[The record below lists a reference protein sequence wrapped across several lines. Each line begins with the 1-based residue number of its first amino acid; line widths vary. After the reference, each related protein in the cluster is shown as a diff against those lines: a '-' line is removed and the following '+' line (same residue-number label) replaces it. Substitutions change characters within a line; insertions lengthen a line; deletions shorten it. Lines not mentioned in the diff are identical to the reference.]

1 MLHAL
6 LRISSPCHL
15 VRVGSRLGPRLSTAA
30 GSGAPLPAY
39 DALKDVSRGCKFG
52 ERRHRAVPSA
62 FVVVCC
68 SDLFARHLHG
78 QLADLELGLPRRLV
92 FLRHE
97 ATVAGHSKSAV
108 DALSVPG
115 AEQDLRGTIEERQR
129 TVPRIPRM
137 TGFISTVASKGTIS
151 IDGWIRMG
159 LLSVPLR

>member
-1 MLHAL
+1 MARKGPL
-6 LRISSPCHL
+6 
-15 VRVGSRLGPRLSTAA
+15 PRLLLINAPRVATDFKSLSPRSGGKSSRSSIVHGGGKLRSST
-30 GSGAPLPAY
+30 GI
-39 DALKDVSRGCKFG
+39 KDVSRGCKFG

-129 TVPRIPRM
+129 TVPR
-137 TGFISTVASKGTIS
+137 F
-151 IDGWIRMG
+151 
-159 LLSVPLR
+159 LE

>member
-1 MLHAL
+1 MARKGPL
-6 LRISSPCHL
+6 
-15 VRVGSRLGPRLSTAA
+15 PRLLLINAPRAATDFKPLSPHWGEKSSSTAA

-78 QLADLELGLPRRLV
+78 QLAGLELGLPRRLV

-108 DALSVPG
+108 DALSVPA

-129 TVPRIPRM
+129 TVPR
-137 TGFISTVASKGTIS
+137 
-151 IDGWIRMG
+151 
-159 LLSVPLR
+159 LLD

>member
-1 MLHAL
+1 M
-6 LRISSPCHL
+6 
-15 VRVGSRLGPRLSTAA
+15 STAA
-30 GSGAPLPAY
+30 GSDAPLPAY
-39 DALKDVSRGCKFG
+39 AALEDVSRGCKFG

-115 AEQDLRGTIEERQR
+115 AEQDLRGTIEARQR
-129 TVPRIPRM
+129 PVPR
-137 TGFISTVASKGTIS
+137 F
-151 IDGWIRMG
+151 
-159 LLSVPLR
+159 LE